1 MKGMRTEQVK
11 SVPTVIINGVHY
23 NGRFDCPLA
32 PLARTTCPL
41 LARLCVAFSLPDEA
55 PKICDENTAGVG
67 DAAAADV
74 AASSAQAAAAKA
86 MSIVQAVMGEPA
98 TSSDV
103 EEKLKESEEEENE
116 FMEKLGEEVV
126 DRKANEQKESESEG
140 TGEGSEGGVRKSV
153 WTLNSKDE
161 KVMQQ
166 VGDEEE
172 EEGEEEQRDIDSQK
186 EKEKEEVEKDEE
198 EDAQEKR
205 AEDEEEGKK
214 NASWKMTNEDERE
227 MHKVG
232 DEDAQEQ
239 KEGGG
244 EGKGKGVEKGSWK
257 MTNEDEREMHKVG
270 DEDAQEQK
278 EGGGESKGKGEMHKV
293 GVLRKGAYSAPT
305 AKAQGMARDWQE
317 LGEEKKVCGIFFY
330 CRATQMSTNFVFLLL
345 IRSCRQRCTESIV
358 TNRCCSRTRVS

>member
-1 MKGMRTEQVK
+1 
-11 SVPTVIINGVHY
+11 
-23 NGRFDCPLA
+23 
-32 PLARTTCPL
+32 
-41 LARLCVAFSLPDEA
+41 VAFSLPDEA

-244 EGKGKGVEKGSWK
+244 E
-257 MTNEDEREMHKVG
+257 
-270 DEDAQEQK
+270 
-278 EGGGESKGKGEMHKV
+278 SKGKGEMHKV